1 MPVLLLGLL
10 VVLAGLAIGGLAGR
24 LTAMH
29 AHLPKSVPSISPVP
43 TETPTLAP
51 VSTPTP
57 KTTPTPKPTPSA
69 KPTATPTA
77 KPSPSASP
85 VATVTPSAEPSATPK
100 PVAKAVATPR
110 ATPRTVEKKPR
121 LPVARKTLPSPA
133 PAPAIGGSS
142 ARALVRVY
150 LADLARGDTAG
161 ASALLASGSPDTF
174 IDGTLQIGSV
184 VSAPTANG
192 AQSVTAQI
200 IVGVKHYTMTF
211 SVGERSGHALILS
224 HAATSTTPALP

>member
-29 AHLPKSVPSISPVP
+29 AHLPTSVPSISPVP

-51 VSTPTP
+51 ESTPTP

-69 KPTATPTA
+69 KPKATPTA
-77 KPSPSASP
+77 KPSPTASP

-100 PVAKAVATPR
+100 PAAKAA
-110 ATPRTVEKKPR
+110 ATPRTPEKKSIS
-121 LPVARKTLPSPA
+121 PVVRKALPSPT

-184 VSAPTANG
+184 ASVPTANG

-200 IVGVKHYTMTF
+200 IVGVKHYTMSF
-211 SVGERSGHALILS
+211 LVGERGGHAVILS
-224 HAATSTTPALP
+224 HAAASTTPALP

>member
-29 AHLPKSVPSISPVP
+29 AHLPTSVPSISPVP

-51 VSTPTP
+51 ESTPTP

-69 KPTATPTA
+69 KPKATPTA
-77 KPSPSASP
+77 KPSPTASP

-100 PVAKAVATPR
+100 PVAKAA
-110 ATPRTVEKKPR
+110 ATPRTPEKKSIS
-121 LPVARKTLPSPA
+121 PVVRKALPSPT

-184 VSAPTANG
+184 ASAPTANG

-200 IVGVKHYTMTF
+200 IVGVKHYTMSF
-211 SVGERSGHALILS
+211 LVGERGGHAVILS
-224 HAATSTTPALP
+224 HAAASTTPALP

>member
-29 AHLPKSVPSISPVP
+29 AHLPTSVPSISPVP

-57 KTTPTPKPTPSA
+57 KTTPTPKPTPRA

-100 PVAKAVATPR
+100 PVAKAV

-211 SVGERSGHALILS
+211 SVGERSGHAVILS
-224 HAATSTTPALP
+224 HAAASTTPALP

>member
-29 AHLPKSVPSISPVP
+29 AHLPTSVPSISPVP

-51 VSTPTP
+51 VATPTP

-69 KPTATPTA
+69 KPKATPTA
-77 KPSPSASP
+77 KPSPTASP

-110 ATPRTVEKKPR
+110 ATPEKKPSS
-121 LPVARKTLPSPA
+121 PVVRKALPSPT

-184 VSAPTANG
+184 ASAPTANG

-200 IVGVKHYTMTF
+200 IVGVKHYTMSF
-211 SVGERSGHALILS
+211 LVGERGGHAVILS
-224 HAATSTTPALP
+224 HAAASTTPALP

>member
-29 AHLPKSVPSISPVP
+29 AHLPTSVPSISPVP

-57 KTTPTPKPTPSA
+57 KTTPTPKPTPSP
-69 KPTATPTA
+69 KTTATPRT

-85 VATVTPSAEPSATPK
+85 VPSVTPSAEPSATPK
-100 PVAKAVATPR
+100 PVAKAAATPR
-110 ATPRTVEKKPR
+110 ATPRTVEKKQKSPA
-121 LPVARKTLPSPA
+121 VRKTPPSA
-133 PAPAIGGSS
+133 SPAPAIGGAA
-142 ARALVRVY
+142 ARAVVRVY
-150 LADLARGDTAG
+150 LADLARGDSAG
-161 ASALLASGSPDTF
+161 AGALLASGSPDTF

-184 VSAPTANG
+184 ASVPTANG

-211 SVGERSGHALILS
+211 LVGERSGRAVILS
-224 HAATSTTPALP
+224 HAATSATPALP

>member
-29 AHLPKSVPSISPVP
+29 AHLPTSVPSISPVP

-51 VSTPTP
+51 ESTPTP

-69 KPTATPTA
+69 KPKATPTA
-77 KPSPSASP
+77 KPSPTASP

-100 PVAKAVATPR
+100 PAAKAA
-110 ATPRTVEKKPR
+110 ATPRTPEKKSIS
-121 LPVARKTLPSPA
+121 PVVRKALPSPT

-184 VSAPTANG
+184 ASAPTANG

-200 IVGVKHYTMTF
+200 IVGVKHYTMSF
-211 SVGERSGHALILS
+211 LVGERGGHAVILS
-224 HAATSTTPALP
+224 HAAASTTPALP